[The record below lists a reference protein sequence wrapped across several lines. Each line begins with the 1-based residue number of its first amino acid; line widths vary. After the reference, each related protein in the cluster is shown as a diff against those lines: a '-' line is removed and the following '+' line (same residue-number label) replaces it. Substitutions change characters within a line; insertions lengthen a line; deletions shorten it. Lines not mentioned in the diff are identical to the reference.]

1 MAGRKSG
8 EEQVE
13 HESLSFEGSIV
24 ELQSIVGQLEDGS
37 LPLEES
43 MQQFE
48 RGISLLRN
56 CYQVIEQA
64 EQRIEVLTGWPR
76 MARSKPHPLM
86 QWQPSIH
93 HRVVRSQPAAIP
105 ELTTHQRTTTP
116 RHLENPGRDAG
127 RRPMNPYSDNRHM
140 WAHQFLRRFPLTD
153 RSRCN
158 DDFQNT
164 TRSAPAGRN

>member
-56 CYQVIEQA
+56 CYQVLEQA
-64 EQRIEVLTGWPR
+64 EQRIEVLTGV
-76 MARSKPHPLM
+76 AEDGSVK
-86 QWQPSIH
+86 
-93 HRVVRSQPAAIP
+93 
-105 ELTTHQRTTTP
+105 TTP
-116 RHLENPGRDAG
+116 FDAVATFDSPSG
-127 RRPMNPYSDNRHM
+127 GEKSAGSNSRTDDAPKNDNTPAPRKS
-140 WAHQFLRRFPLTD
+140 
-153 RSRCN
+153 RSRRGPTS
-158 DDFQNT
+158 DESLF
-164 TRSAPAGRN
+164 